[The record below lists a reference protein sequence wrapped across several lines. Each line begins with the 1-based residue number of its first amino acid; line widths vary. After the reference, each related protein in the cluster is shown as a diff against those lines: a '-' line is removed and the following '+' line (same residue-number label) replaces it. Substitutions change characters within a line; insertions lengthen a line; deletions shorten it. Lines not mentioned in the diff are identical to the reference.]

1 MGRRGSDVGPGG
13 ASLAAVEERLDASW
27 NHLMHLSL
35 SESTHRTYASGINK
49 FINFCGTFSYVICP
63 AEEATLLKF
72 ISFMHIIESLALSTI
87 QTYLS
92 AVRFLHL
99 SLGFQNPFPD
109 FPRIMLVMKG
119 LKKSSVP
126 IRKRL
131 PITPKL
137 LMAIRPL
144 LILSK
149 YDETACFGFL

>member
-1 MGRRGSDVGPGG
+1 
-13 ASLAAVEERLDASW
+13 
-27 NHLMHLSL
+27 
-35 SESTHRTYASGINK
+35 
-49 FINFCGTFSYVICP
+49 
-63 AEEATLLKF
+63 
-72 ISFMHIIESLALSTI
+72 MHIMESLALSTI